1 MTKCRRRFV
10 NKGPVSVRVAFSHD
24 SLRVS
29 LCCMVIKL
37 YLNIIYYFF
46 KYYKN
51 VNHSIIFQKKFK
63 KKQHYTF
70 PGSLLA

>member
-29 LCCMVIKL
+29 LYCMVIKL

-46 KYYKN
+46 LNNIKM
-51 VNHSIIFQKKFK
+51 
-63 KKQHYTF
+63 
-70 PGSLLA
+70 

>member
-37 YLNIIYYFF
+37 YLKKSNFFLNNI
-46 KYYKN
+46 KM
-51 VNHSIIFQKKFK
+51 
-63 KKQHYTF
+63 
-70 PGSLLA
+70 